1 MAVLV
6 VENPK
11 HAEFEEYLLDKEIVA
26 IWIDDKKKEN
36 RSTDNRES
44 FLDDLKSGTIPVFFR
59 GKFVAYRDG
68 VICGQSRN
76 GWELYQK
83 AEEHYGKANPVKVF
97 KVPKN
102 GIYSIDEILERK

>member
-11 HAEFEEYLLDKEIVA
+11 HAEFEEYLLDKETA
-26 IWIDDKKKEN
+26 EKWIADKKREN
-36 RSTDNRES
+36 GSADNRES
-44 FLDDLKSGTIPVFFR
+44 FLDDLKSGMIPVFFR

-68 VICGQSRN
+68 VICGQSSN

-83 AEEHYGKANPVKVF
+83 AEEQYGKDNPVKVF

-102 GIYSIDEILERK
+102 GIYSIDELL